1 MINKDIILITGAT
14 SGLGLAVANAILHN
28 GSEVILVARSEDK
41 LKEICA
47 KHPQQA
53 SYVCGDLSQE
63 GFVSYLVSKLPDNLS
78 GVFINAGGPPAKTTA
93 ETTLDDWDNAYNL
106 LIRWKVQLTR
116 ELIPLFQKRRYGRIV
131 YSESTSVSRPVEN
144 LVLSNS
150 LRMAI
155 VGLARTLVNEYKNS
169 GITFNVLAP
178 GYHETK
184 ALERLYDKLSQQQ
197 QITVEKARELIAVKI
212 PTGSTGDVIHYASL
226 AAWLLSSQSG
236 FITGQVIN
244 VDGGVSI

>member
-1 MINKDIILITGAT
+1 MINREIFLITGAS
-14 SGLGLAVANAILHN
+14 SGLGLAVANALIHN
-28 GSEVILVARSEDK
+28 GHEVILVARNESK

-47 KHPQQA
+47 KQPQQA
-53 SYVCGDLSQE
+53 SYICGDLSQE
-63 GFVSYLVSKLPDNLS
+63 SFVRYMVSKLPENLS
-78 GVFINAGGPPAKTTA
+78 GAFINAGGPPAKTTA
-93 ETTLDDWDNAYNL
+93 ETTLEDWDNAYNL

-116 ELIPLFQKRRYGRIV
+116 ELIPLFQKQGYGRIV
-131 YSESTSVSRPVEN
+131 YSESTSVTRPVEN
-144 LVLSNS
+144 LALSNS

-155 VGLARTLVNEYKNS
+155 VGLTRTLVNEYKNS

-197 QITVEKARELIAVKI
+197 SITVDKARELIAQKI
-212 PTGSTGDVIHYASL
+212 PTGSTGDVLHYASL
-226 AAWLLSSQSG
+226 ACWLLGSQSD